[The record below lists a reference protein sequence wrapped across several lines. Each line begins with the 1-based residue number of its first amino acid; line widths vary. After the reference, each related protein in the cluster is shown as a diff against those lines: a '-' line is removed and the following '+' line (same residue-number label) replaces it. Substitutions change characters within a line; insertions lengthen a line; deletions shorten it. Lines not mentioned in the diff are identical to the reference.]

1 MRRFLICAAAAIAAA
16 CSDKSVDPPAPSGNL
31 ARVAQASTANDT
43 AARPND
49 WIFDD
54 RVVVQDAGSS
64 TGWGSYGGSVVDL
77 AKNGERDPL
86 TEIFFHCQL
95 RAIAPTTAR
104 DAGNGVLEM
113 SGEER
118 GIPFLD
124 AIVPTQPI
132 GIAPTLRY
140 EFKDE
145 LLTVTI
151 GGRDLT
157 NSSRSIGCGA
167 VFIKSDAVKGYQEED
182 WIGGMS
188 ATIKPAFVLTR
199 KSGGIL
205 VIAPQA
211 DVQVIDAEDKKSL
224 RGGGTFEDTY
234 LLSLG
239 NDLEEALARLRDP
252 AELRRPVSISAA
264 VPALLEPRKSELVF
278 EIFAESNHSF
288 ITATLKNA
296 TLPPGNYVVRAYF
309 EDRAVGQ
316 TNIAVDAATGG
327 TIEATVTVSGLGAVH
342 LLTAAEG
349 RPSPARVKIGEVF
362 ESYVAAE
369 STVILPVGN
378 YEVVASHGTEHELTL
393 SNVVIADGETASLSL
408 DVRRAYETPGWVALD
423 AHIHGTRSVDS
434 NVARE
439 LRVLGAIAEDLD
451 VMIATDHDTVTDL
464 SATVEALGVGA
475 MIKTLPGIEMS
486 PLYGHMIGYPLVAQK
501 PESYF
506 KPSWVAYTAEG
517 VFRAVLEPK
526 EIADEL
532 RALDAEIVQV
542 NHPRDGSG
550 VFGFIG
556 YDPTTATSVK
566 PWPEPDTVELIN
578 GKRFEDFAPVFTDLV
593 GLWRHGRRVTA
604 VGNSDVHD
612 ALGIGYARTL
622 VRANDASDLSAVW
635 KALREG
641 RAIATS
647 GPFLAITATTAGSAR
662 VAEIGDTL
670 EAAASAPVSVRI
682 EANAPSWMSVERIE
696 LYESGELVFER
707 EVTALPFVATY
718 TATTAGDAFYLA
730 VLRGARSGP
739 EGKEGLAATNPV
751 FVNRP

>member
-1 MRRFLICAAAAIAAA
+1 MRRFMFCAAAAVLAA
-16 CSDKSVDPPAPSGNL
+16 CSDKSVDPPASGNL
-31 ARVAQASTANDT
+31 ARVSQASTAYDT

-49 WIFDD
+49 WVFDD
-54 RVVVQDAGSS
+54 RIVVQDAGSS

-77 AKNGERDPL
+77 AKKGERDPL

-145 LLTVTI
+145 LLSVTI
-151 GGRDLT
+151 GGRDLI
-157 NSSRSIGCGA
+157 NSTRSVGCGA
-167 VFIKSDAVKGYQEED
+167 VLIKSDAVKGYQEGD

-188 ATIKPAFVLTR
+188 PTIKPAFVLTR
-199 KSGGIL
+199 KQGGIL

-211 DVQVIDAEDKKSL
+211 DVQVIDADEKKSL

-252 AELRRPVSISAA
+252 AELRRSVSISAV
-264 VPALLEPRKSELVF
+264 VPALLEARKSELVF
-278 EIFAESNHSF
+278 EIFVESNHSF
-288 ITATLKNA
+288 VTATHKNA
-296 TLPPGNYVVRAYF
+296 ALPPGNYVVRAYF
-309 EDRAVGQ
+309 EERAVGQ
-316 TNIAVDAATGG
+316 TTLAVDAATGPA
-327 TIEATVTVSGLGAVH
+327 IETSIPISGLGAVH
-342 LLTAAEG
+342 LLTSAEG
-349 RPSPARVKIGEVF
+349 RPSPARVRIGNVY
-362 ESYVAAE
+362 ESYVGPDA
-369 STVILPVGN
+369 TVILPVGD
-378 YEVVASHGTEHELTL
+378 YEVLASHGTEHELTA
-393 SNVVIADGETASLSL
+393 SQVIIAEGETAALSL
-408 DVRRAYETPGWVALD
+408 DVRRAYETPGWIAMD

-434 NVARE
+434 QVSRE
-439 LRVLGAIAEDLD
+439 LRILGAIAEDLD

-475 MIKTLPGIEMS
+475 MIKAVPGIEMS
-486 PLYGHMIGYPLVAQK
+486 PLYGHMNGYPLPAQK

-506 KPSWVAYTAEG
+506 KPSWVAYTDQG

-526 EIADEL
+526 EIADAL

-556 YDPTTATSVK
+556 YDPATATSVK

-578 GKRFEDFAPVFTDLV
+578 GKRFEDFPPVFEDLV
-593 GLWRHGRRVTA
+593 ALWKRGRRVTA

-622 VRANDASDLSAVW
+622 VRVNDASDLSAVW
-635 KALREG
+635 TALREG

-670 EAAASAPVSVRI
+670 EAGAAAEVAVRI
-682 EANAPSWMSVERIE
+682 EANAPSWMSVQRVE
-696 LYESGELVFER
+696 LYENGALVYER
-707 EVTALPFVATY
+707 PVAALPFVDTY
-718 TATTAGDAFYLA
+718 TATTTADAFYLA
-730 VLRGARSGP
+730 VLRGAASGP
-739 EGKEGLAATNPV
+739 EGKQGLAATNPL